1 MSQLKIKPKKEK
13 QSSMEQLTTEQKLQ
27 VRELQL
33 QISQVANVKFQMDIQ
48 FRTADTQQKELE
60 EKLKNLIDSVKPEGE
75 YTLLDDLTRKKVEE
89 AQTP

>member
-1 MSQLKIKPKKEK
+1 MLE
-13 QSSMEQLTTEQKLQ
+13 LTTEQKLS

-60 EKLKNLIDSVKPEGE
+60 EKLKKLIESVKPEGD
-75 YTLLDDLTRKKVEE
+75 YTLLDDLTWKKIEQG
-89 AQTP
+89 QTP